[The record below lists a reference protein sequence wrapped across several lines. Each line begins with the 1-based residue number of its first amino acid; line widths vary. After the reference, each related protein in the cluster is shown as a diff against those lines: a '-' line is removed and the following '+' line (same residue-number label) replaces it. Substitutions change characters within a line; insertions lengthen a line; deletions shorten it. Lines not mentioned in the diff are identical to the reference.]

1 MKPKIA
7 FEDGSFVEWED
18 RESVRYTEDGRE
30 ALIWVDWEPAG
41 WFSSVRIVKADS
53 VAFWGT
59 TRESMKIEIDETKKQ
74 EIIGKV
80 VKYFE
85 RIGKKVRVDYKY
97 KR

>member
-53 VAFWGT
+53 VDFWG
-59 TRESMKIEIDETKKQ
+59 SA
-74 EIIGKV
+74 GS
-80 VKYFE
+80 E
-85 RIGKKVRVDYKY
+85 RLKSDACGSGDNY
-97 KR
+97 